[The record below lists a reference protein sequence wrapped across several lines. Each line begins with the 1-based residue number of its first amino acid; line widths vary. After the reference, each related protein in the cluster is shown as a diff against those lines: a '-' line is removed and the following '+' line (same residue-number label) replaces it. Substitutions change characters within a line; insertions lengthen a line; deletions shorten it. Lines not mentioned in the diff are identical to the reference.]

1 MYRQALLTAVRVLVV
16 PMAAVQAAVMALAV
30 VRMAALVVVLA
41 AAMAAAPVAA
51 PVVVLAAVLAVTT
64 VAALE
69 QVPRLW
75 SQVRSLGKW
84 AQWSVVSAPRS
95 AVLATH

>member
-41 AAMAAAPVAA
+41 AAMAAAPV
-51 PVVVLAAVLAVTT
+51 VVLAVTT

>member
-1 MYRQALLTAVRVLVV
+1 
-16 PMAAVQAAVMALAV
+16 MALAVVRVAAQVV
-30 VRMAALVVVLA
+30 VRMAALVAAPVVVRA
-41 AAMAAAPVAA
+41 AAMVAA
-51 PVVVLAAVLAVTT
+51 PVVVRAVAQVAVQVAAPAAVQAVAP

-75 SQVRSLGKW
+75 SQVRLLGKW
-84 AQWSVVSAPRS
+84 VQWSVVSAPRS